1 MPAATLAI
9 LNPKAGRASRI
20 LGRVENRLRGSL
32 AERMGGLEIERT
44 RAPRDAARIARE
56 AVRAGVKR
64 LIVGGGDGTL
74 SEVVTGLLAAGLGD
88 EAEIGILPLG
98 SGCDFARTLGMPL
111 APEEAIELLAS
122 GSRRRVDAGRIVHMC
137 SQGREQTRYF
147 LNEASF
153 GLSGLIV
160 ETVNRRANHFG
171 PRLAFALGSLA
182 AIARYPRPNVVVRV
196 DDREVHA
203 GPVALVL
210 AANGRF
216 CGAGMKVAPGAE
228 CDDGLL
234 DVVIIKAISRPRL
247 WLNLPSLYAG
257 GHIDHPAVSV
267 HRGVRVES
275 VVREPVPALLDVDG
289 EGGGGLPVQVEL
301 LPRAIRLFGV
311 PVRRRVV

>member
-20 LGRVENRLRGSL
+20 LGRIENRLRESL
-32 AERMGGLEIERT
+32 AESVGGLEIERT

-88 EAEIGILPLG
+88 EAEIGILPVG

-111 APEEAIELLAS
+111 APEEAIDFLAS
-122 GSRRRVDAGRIVHMC
+122 GSRRRVDAGRIVHMGA
-137 SQGREQTRYF
+137 QGREKTIYF

-160 ETVNRRANHFG
+160 EAVNRRSKHFG
-171 PRLAFALGSLA
+171 PRLAFASGSLG
-182 AIARYPRPNVVVRV
+182 AIARYSRPDVVVRV
-196 DDREVHA
+196 DDREIHA

-210 AANGRF
+210 AGNGRF
-216 CGAGMKVAPGAE
+216 CGAGMKMAPGAE
-228 CDDGLL
+228 CDDGLF
-234 DVVIIKAISRPRL
+234 DVVVIKAISRPRL

-257 GHIDHPAVSV
+257 GHVDHPAVSV
-267 HRGVRVES
+267 HRGVRVEAE
-275 VVREPVPALLDVDG
+275 VRGQTPALLDVDG
-289 EGGGGLPVQVEL
+289 EAAGGLPVRVEL
-301 LPRAIRLFGV
+301 LPRAIGLFGV
-311 PVRRRVV
+311 PVPRRVV